1 MSSTG
6 QSGSA
11 ELLKGAGVVFSG
23 HLVGRALGFLYH
35 LLLARFLGP
44 IEYGVFLLGLAVF
57 SFAALMADLG
67 LRWGVLRQSAEAQGR
82 GELALV
88 KGTILGGALL
98 ALGGSLLGAVGL
110 LLVRGWAAASFKAA
124 DLAWLLPLF
133 ALGLPFATL
142 GTISMS
148 SLQALKRMG
157 ALSTIQY
164 LLDPV
169 LRILTFTGLVLLG
182 GRLFAAV
189 ASHLLASIAVA
200 LVGFLWL
207 SASFP
212 LFSRALRPRFSPSPL
227 LAFSLP
233 LLVSNVVGF
242 VLQWA
247 DTLFL
252 GYYLTA
258 GDVGLYGAAG
268 RLAGLGAMFLTAVG
282 AIFAPKIYALY
293 GQGDLA
299 EVGRLYQRSTR
310 WILMLVVPLFFYTV
324 LNAQFLLA
332 LFGSEFV
339 KGVPALLILAAATL
353 IMTGTGPAGDVILMT
368 GRSKVVLYASAAS
381 GVVGVGLNAYLIPR
395 LGLLGAAL
403 ATGLTLASGNLA
415 NIVLAWRF
423 TGLQPYTRAIV
434 KPVLL
439 ASVVAAFQA
448 LVDPFISE
456 AHVVRLMAGVG
467 VWLLYPLLLWRLGL
481 EAEDLEVWRMVKES
495 KACAGSSGS

>member
-1 MSSTG
+1 MNATE

-11 ELLKGAGVVFSG
+11 ELLRGAGVIFSG
-23 HLVGRALGFLYH
+23 HLVGRALSFLYH

-57 SFAALMADLG
+57 SFASLMADLG
-67 LRWGVLRQSAEAQGR
+67 LRWGVLRQTAEAEGR

-98 ALGGSLLGAVGL
+98 ALGGSLVGVAGL
-110 LLVRGWAAASFKAA
+110 LLVRGWAASSFKAS
-124 DLAWLLPLF
+124 DLSWLLPVF
-133 ALGLPFATL
+133 ALALPFATL

-182 GRLFAAV
+182 GRLFAAA
-189 ASHLLASIAVA
+189 ASHLLTSVAVA
-200 LVGFLWL
+200 VVGFVWL

-212 LFSRALRPRFSPSPL
+212 LLSRALRPRFSPSPL

-258 GDVGLYGAAG
+258 GEVGLYGAAG
-268 RLAGLGAMFLTAVG
+268 RLAGLGAIFLTAVG
-282 AIFAPKIYALY
+282 TIFAPKIYALY
-293 GQGDLA
+293 GQGELA

-310 WILMLVVPLFFYTV
+310 WILMLAVPLFLYTA
-324 LNAQFLLA
+324 LNAEFLLT
-332 LFGSEFV
+332 LFGAEFV
-339 KGVPALLILAAATL
+339 KGAPALLTLAAATL
-353 IMTGTGPAGDVILMT
+353 VMTGTGPAGDVILMT
-368 GRSKVVLYASAAS
+368 GRSRVVLYASAAS
-381 GVVGVGLNAYLIPR
+381 GALGLGLNAYLIPR

-403 ATGLTLASGNLA
+403 ATGLTLASGNLG
-415 NIVLAWRF
+415 NVLLAWRF

-434 KPVLL
+434 KPILL
-439 ASVVAAFQA
+439 ACAVAGLQA
-448 LVDPFISE
+448 VVDPFLGE
-456 AHVVRLMAGVG
+456 APVVRLVAAAG
-467 VWLLYPLLLWRLGL
+467 VWLLYPILLWRLGL
-481 EAEDLEVWRMVKES
+481 EAEDLEVWRFVRGS
-495 KACAGSSGS
+495 SACAGSSGS